1 MFKIKSLKVAGF
13 KRLDL
18 PERLEFPDGR
28 LLIHGRNESGKS
40 TVLEAI
46 HYALYGNALRPTKRA
61 SNEDVINYGRGE
73 AVVELE
79 FSIDDHEYLVRRELR
94 KRGANTHILSERRP
108 GGGLTRVAS
117 GARTVNDQILEILHG
132 IDSDALL
139 NSCLVEQKELGKLE
153 ASLKQERI
161 KAMSSLLNLEAF
173 VDARDGLRKDRGEL
187 ERTHSQT
194 ELRLQEAETAAED
207 YDAAE
212 EKKREAETRQNE
224 IEGEQR
230 MVAERLTRL
239 NTLLD
244 ALTEMRR
251 HQTSIDENTARLEGQ
266 EAKREQIRASLE
278 RAEKAEAAIKELET
292 ELPKAEEKRRETE
305 QKIVVLEEMLGLEKE
320 KAEKKTEVDKDAIRV
335 EEASRALSAA
345 EEAKKRVEELN
356 AQMEDYLP
364 AEEAQKLFAEISGAT
379 QRLADARR
387 QAEQVHQLK
396 GEAEAR
402 LASLEASKIKVD
414 GLERRRDDLGQ
425 AKEAAQRYQRYGVMM
440 IIAGFIGVMAGY
452 LVNQLLYALGFVTVA
467 GTYLYFTNNVQRID
481 AELDAV
487 QAERETML
495 GDIARVNDYRG
506 RIAEMEESVAR
517 SEAKVG
523 EEETGLINAVGSLPA
538 SPRDYRSLV
547 ELGDPSSI
555 DALREAVQGD
565 MQTLTKLGADV
576 ENYGITADTYD
587 EREANHG
594 ELEEAMKSH
603 LDALSRLN
611 ERMSEKQ
618 EETGVSVVSE
628 TGIRRENEAASRKV
642 TELETRL
649 ESNREAAAIKPEL
662 QRSLDETLRSIE
674 GLGDEVKQCRDAVD
688 ALEIEHGI
696 SLEQEPEVEEE
707 HQRKLQES
715 SRLET
720 EHLERARDVEEASA
734 TMEQTRSLREKYPT
748 LQETNTREEFDLEAM
763 RRAVKLLDA
772 TRDTI
777 MSGVKQNVE
786 KHMMQFLPALTDDRY
801 SMARIDEE
809 RYVIEVYDRE
819 AKQWR
824 GKGVF
829 SGATQDQFSL
839 ALRLA
844 FAISTIP
851 STRGA
856 RPGFIFLD
864 EPLSGFDAQRRTGF
878 MTLLRDELS
887 RYFDQIIVVSH
898 IEALSD
904 EFPHHWHLDSGR
916 LVEA

>member
-61 SNEDVINYGRGE
+61 SNEDVINYGRSE
-73 AVVELE
+73 AIVELE
-79 FSIDDHEYLVRRELR
+79 FSIDDNEYMVRRVLK

-108 GGGLTRVAS
+108 DGGLSRVTS
-117 GARTVNDQILEILHG
+117 GARSVNGQILEILHG

-173 VDARDGLRKDRGEL
+173 VDARDSLRKDRGEL

-194 ELRLQEAETAAED
+194 ELRLQEAKTAAED
-207 YDAAE
+207 YEDA
-212 EKKREAETRQNE
+212 EKRKREAETRQQE
-224 IEGEQR
+224 IEEEQKT
-230 MVAERLTRL
+230 VAERLTRL
-239 NTLLD
+239 NTLLK

-251 HQTSIDENTARLEGQ
+251 HKTSIDENMARLEGQ
-266 EAKREQIRASLE
+266 EDKREQIKASLD
-278 RAEKAEAAIKELET
+278 RVEKAEAAIRELET
-292 ELPKAEEKRRETE
+292 ELPRAKEKRRQAE
-305 QKIVVLEEMLGLEKE
+305 QKLAALEEVLGLEKE
-320 KAEKKTEVDKDAIRV
+320 KVEKKTQVDKDAIRI
-335 EEASRALSAA
+335 EDASRALTVA
-345 EEAKKRVEELN
+345 EEAKKRVEELKV
-356 AQMEDYLP
+356 QLEEYLP
-364 AEEAQKLFAEISGAT
+364 AEDAQKLLAEISAAA

-396 GEAEAR
+396 GEADAR
-402 LASLEASKIKVD
+402 LASLEAAQMKVD
-414 GLERRRDDLGQ
+414 SLEQRRRDLGQ
-425 AKEAAQRYQRYGVMM
+425 AKEAAQRYQRYGVML

-452 LVNQLLYALGFVTVA
+452 LVSQLLYALGFVTVVGA
-467 GTYLYFTNNVQRID
+467 YLYFTNDVQRID

-487 QAERETML
+487 QAERDTML
-495 GDIARVNDYRG
+495 GDIARVTDYRSQ
-506 RIAEMEESVAR
+506 IAEMEESMSK
-517 SEAKVG
+517 SEAKIR
-523 EEETGLINAVGSLPA
+523 EEETELINAVGNLPER
-538 SPRDYRSLV
+538 PRIYRSLAD
-547 ELGDPSSI
+547 LDPSSI
-555 DALREAVQGD
+555 ETLRDAVQED
-565 MQTLTKLGADV
+565 MQTLTKHRADV
-576 ENYGITADTYD
+576 DNYGITADTYD
-587 EREANHG
+587 ERKANLM
-594 ELEEAMKSH
+594 ELEAAMKSH

-611 ERMSEKQ
+611 EQIAEKH
-618 EETGVSVVSE
+618 EETGVSVDSE
-628 TGIRRENEAASRKV
+628 AEIRGEHEEAYKKV

-649 ESNREAAAIKPEL
+649 ESNREAAALKPEL

-674 GLGDEVKQCRDAVD
+674 RLSNEVKRSREAND
-688 ALEIEHGI
+688 ALESEHGV
-696 SLEQEPEVEEE
+696 SLEQEPEIEAE
-707 HQRKLQES
+707 HREKLQDS
-715 SRLET
+715 TRLET
-720 EHLERARDVEEASA
+720 EHRERAKDIEESMV
-734 TMEQTRSLREKYPT
+734 TMEQTRSLKEEYPA
-748 LQETNTREEFDLEAM
+748 LQETNAREEFDLEAM

-786 KHMMQFLPALTDDRY
+786 KHMMQFLPALTDNRY

-809 RYVIEVYDRE
+809 RYVIQVYDRE
-819 AKQWR
+819 AKHWR

-851 STRGA
+851 SARGA

-878 MTLLRDELS
+878 MTLLRDELG
-887 RYFDQIIVVSH
+887 RYFDQIIVISH

-904 EFPHHWHLDSGR
+904 EFPHHWHLDSGQ
-916 LVEA
+916 LVET

>member
-61 SNEDVINYGRGE
+61 SNEDVINYGRSE
-73 AVVELE
+73 AIVELE
-79 FSIDDHEYLVRRELR
+79 FSIDDNEYMVRRVLK

-108 GGGLTRVAS
+108 DGGLSRVTS
-117 GARTVNDQILEILHG
+117 GARSVNDQILEILHG

-173 VDARDGLRKDRGEL
+173 VDARDSLRKDRGEL

-194 ELRLQEAETAAED
+194 ELRLQEAKTAAED
-207 YDAAE
+207 YEDA
-212 EKKREAETRQNE
+212 EKRKLEAETRQQE
-224 IEGEQR
+224 IEEER
-230 MVAERLTRL
+230 KTVAERLTRL
-239 NTLLD
+239 DRLLK

-251 HQTSIDENTARLEGQ
+251 HKTYIDENMARLEGL
-266 EAKREQIRASLE
+266 EAKREQIKASLE

-292 ELPKAEEKRRETE
+292 ELPKAEEKRRQAK
-305 QKIVVLEEMLGLEKE
+305 QKLATLDEVLGLEKE
-320 KAEKKTEVDKDAIRV
+320 KAEKKTQVDKDAIRV
-335 EEASRALSAA
+335 EEASRLLTGA

-356 AQMEDYLP
+356 AQMEEYLP
-364 AEEAQKLFAEISGAT
+364 AEEAQKLLAEISAVA

-387 QAEQVHQLK
+387 RVEQVHQLK

-402 LASLEASKIKVD
+402 LASLKASQMKVD
-414 GLERRRDDLGQ
+414 GLEGRRRDLGH
-425 AKEAAQRYQRYGVMM
+425 AKEAAQRRQRNGVIL

-452 LVNQLLYALGFVTVA
+452 LVSQLLYALGLVTVA
-467 GTYLYFTNNVQRID
+467 GAYLYFTNNVQRID

-487 QAERETML
+487 QAEREKML
-495 GDIARVNDYRG
+495 GDISRVTDYRDQ
-506 RIAEMEESVAR
+506 IAEMNESMSK
-517 SEAKVG
+517 SEAKVR
-523 EEETGLINAVGSLPA
+523 EEETGLINAIGRLPER
-538 SPRDYRSLV
+538 PREYSSLV
-547 ELGDPSSI
+547 NLGDPSSI
-555 DALREAVQGD
+555 ETLRDAVQED
-565 MQTLTKLGADV
+565 MRTLTKHRADV
-576 ENYGITADTYD
+576 DNYGITADTYD
-587 EREANHG
+587 ERDANLR
-594 ELEEAMKSH
+594 ELEAEMKSH
-603 LDALSRLN
+603 LDALNRLN
-611 ERMSEKQ
+611 EQITEKQ
-618 EETGVSVVSE
+618 EETGVSADSE
-628 TGIRRENEAASRKV
+628 TEIRGEHEEASKKV

-649 ESNREAAAIKPEL
+649 ESNKEAAALKPEL
-662 QRSLDETLRSIE
+662 QRSLDETRQSIE
-674 GLGDEVKQCRDAVD
+674 RLDDDVKQSREAVD
-688 ALEIEHGI
+688 ALEKEHEV
-696 SLEQEPEVEEE
+696 SLGQEPGIEAE
-707 HQRKLQES
+707 HREKLQES
-715 SRLET
+715 TRLET
-720 EHLERARDVEEASA
+720 EHRERAKDIEESMV
-734 TMEQTRSLREKYPT
+734 TMEQTRSLKEEYPE
-748 LQETNTREEFDLEAM
+748 LQETNAREEFDLEAM

-786 KHMMQFLPALTDDRY
+786 KHMMQFLPALTDNRY

-809 RYVIEVYDRE
+809 RYVIQVYDRE
-819 AKQWR
+819 AKHWR

-904 EFPHHWHLDSGR
+904 EFPHHWHLDSGQ
-916 LVEA
+916 LVET

>member
-61 SNEDVINYGRGE
+61 SNEDVINYGRSE
-73 AVVELE
+73 AIVELE
-79 FSIDDHEYLVRRELR
+79 FSIDDNEYMVRRELK

-108 GGGLTRVAS
+108 DGGLSRVTS
-117 GARTVNDQILEILHG
+117 GARSVNSQILEILHG

-173 VDARDGLRKDRGEL
+173 VDARDSLRKDRGEL

-194 ELRLQEAETAAED
+194 ELRLQEAKTAAED
-207 YDAAE
+207 YEDA
-212 EKKREAETRQNE
+212 EKRKREAETRQQT
-224 IEGEQR
+224 IEEEQKT
-230 MVAERLTRL
+230 VAERLTRL
-239 NTLLD
+239 DTLLK

-251 HQTSIDENTARLEGQ
+251 HKTSIDENMARLEGQ
-266 EAKREQIRASLE
+266 EAKREQIKASLE
-278 RAEKAEAAIKELET
+278 RAEKAEAAIRELET
-292 ELPKAEEKRRETE
+292 ELPEAEEKRRQAE
-305 QKIVVLEEMLGLEKE
+305 QKLAALDEVLGLEKE
-320 KAEKKTEVDKDAIRV
+320 KAEEKTQVDKDAIRV
-335 EEASRALSAA
+335 KDASRALTVA
-345 EEAKKRVEELN
+345 EEAKKRVEELKV
-356 AQMEDYLP
+356 QLEEYLP
-364 AEEAQKLFAEISGAT
+364 VEEAQKLLAKISAAS

-396 GEAEAR
+396 GEADAR
-402 LASLEASKIKVD
+402 LASLEASQMKVD
-414 GLERRRDDLGQ
+414 SLEQRRRDLGQ
-425 AKEAAQRYQRYGVMM
+425 AKEAAQRYQRYGVML

-452 LVNQLLYALGFVTVA
+452 LMSQLLYALGFVTVA
-467 GTYLYFTNNVQRID
+467 GAYLYFTNNVQRID

-487 QAERETML
+487 QAEREKML
-495 GDIARVNDYRG
+495 GDISRVTDYRDQ
-506 RIAEMEESVAR
+506 IAEMNESMSK
-517 SEAKVG
+517 SEAEVR
-523 EEETGLINAVGSLPA
+523 EEETGLVNAVGRLPER
-538 SPRDYRSLV
+538 PREYRVLV
-547 ELGDPSSI
+547 NLGDSSSI
-555 DALREAVQGD
+555 ETLRDAVQED
-565 MQTLTKLGADV
+565 MQTLTKLRADV
-576 ENYGITADTYD
+576 DNYGITADTYD
-587 EREANHG
+587 ERKANLG
-594 ELEEAMKSH
+594 ELEAAMKSH
-603 LDALSRLN
+603 LDALRRLN
-611 ERMSEKQ
+611 EQIAEKQ
-618 EETGVSVVSE
+618 EETGVSVDSE
-628 TGIRRENEAASRKV
+628 AEIRGEHEEAYKKV

-649 ESNREAAAIKPEL
+649 ESNREAAALKPEL

-674 GLGDEVKQCRDAVD
+674 RLSNEVKRSREAND
-688 ALEIEHGI
+688 ALESEHGV
-696 SLEQEPEVEEE
+696 SLEQEPEIEAE
-707 HQRKLQES
+707 HREKLQES

-720 EHLERARDVEEASA
+720 EHRERAKDMEESMV
-734 TMEQTRSLREKYPT
+734 TMEQTRSLKEEYPS
-748 LQETNTREEFDLEAM
+748 LQETNAREEFDLEAM

-786 KHMMQFLPALTDDRY
+786 KHMMQFLPALTDNRY

-809 RYVIEVYDRE
+809 RYVIQVYDRE
-819 AKQWR
+819 AKHWR

-904 EFPHHWHLDSGR
+904 EFPHHWHLDSGQ
-916 LVEA
+916 LVET

>member
-1 MFKIKSLKVAGF
+1 VFKIKSLKVAGF

-61 SNEDVINYGRGE
+61 SNEDVINYGRSE
-73 AVVELE
+73 AIVELE
-79 FSIDDHEYLVRRELR
+79 FSIDDNEYMVRRELK
-94 KRGANTHILSERRP
+94 KRGANTHILSKRRP
-108 GGGLTRVAS
+108 DGGLSRVTS
-117 GARTVNDQILEILHG
+117 GARSVNSQILEILHG

-173 VDARDGLRKDRGEL
+173 VDARDSLRKDRGEL

-194 ELRLQEAETAAED
+194 ELRLQEAKTAAED
-207 YDAAE
+207 YEDA
-212 EKKREAETRQNE
+212 EKRKREAETRQQE
-224 IEGEQR
+224 IEEEQR

-239 NTLLD
+239 DTLLK

-251 HQTSIDENTARLEGQ
+251 HKTSIDENMARLEGQ
-266 EAKREQIRASLE
+266 EAKREQIKASLE
-278 RAEKAEAAIKELET
+278 RAEKAEAAIRELET
-292 ELPKAEEKRRETE
+292 ELPEAEEKRRQAE
-305 QKIVVLEEMLGLEKE
+305 QKLAALDEVLGLEKE
-320 KAEKKTEVDKDAIRV
+320 KAEEKTQVDKDAIRV
-335 EEASRALSAA
+335 KDASRALTVA
-345 EEAKKRVEELN
+345 EEAKKRVEELKV
-356 AQMEDYLP
+356 QLEEYLP
-364 AEEAQKLFAEISGAT
+364 VEEAQKLLAKISAAS

-396 GEAEAR
+396 GEADAR
-402 LASLEASKIKVD
+402 LASLEASQMKVD
-414 GLERRRDDLGQ
+414 SLEQRRRDLGQ
-425 AKEAAQRYQRYGVMM
+425 AKEAAQRYQRYGVML

-452 LVNQLLYALGFVTVA
+452 LMSQLLYALGFVTVA
-467 GTYLYFTNNVQRID
+467 GAYLYFTNNVQRID

-487 QAERETML
+487 QAEREKML
-495 GDIARVNDYRG
+495 GDISRVTDYRSQ
-506 RIAEMEESVAR
+506 IAEMEESMSK
-517 SEAKVG
+517 SEAEVR
-523 EEETGLINAVGSLPA
+523 EEETGLINAVGNLPER
-538 SPRDYRSLV
+538 PRIYRSLAN
-547 ELGDPSSI
+547 LDPSSI
-555 DALREAVQGD
+555 ETLRDAVQED
-565 MQTLTKLGADV
+565 MQTLTKHRADV
-576 ENYGITADTYD
+576 DNYGITADTYD
-587 EREANHG
+587 ERKANLG
-594 ELEEAMKSH
+594 ELEAAMKSH
-603 LDALSRLN
+603 LDALRRLN
-611 ERMSEKQ
+611 EQIAEKQ
-618 EETGVSVVSE
+618 EETGVSVDSE
-628 TGIRRENEAASRKV
+628 AEIRGEHEEAYKKV

-649 ESNREAAAIKPEL
+649 ESNREAAALKPEL

-674 GLGDEVKQCRDAVD
+674 RLSNEVKRSRDAND
-688 ALEIEHGI
+688 ALESEYGV
-696 SLEQEPEVEEE
+696 SLEQEPEIEAE
-707 HQRKLQES
+707 HREKLQES

-720 EHLERARDVEEASA
+720 EHRERAKDMEESMV
-734 TMEQTRSLREKYPT
+734 TMEQTRSLKEEYPS
-748 LQETNTREEFDLEAM
+748 LQETNAREEFDLEAM

-786 KHMMQFLPALTDDRY
+786 KHMMQFLPALTDNRY

-809 RYVIEVYDRE
+809 RYVIQVYDRE
-819 AKQWR
+819 AKHWR

-904 EFPHHWHLDSGR
+904 EFPHHWHLDSGQ
-916 LVEA
+916 LVET

>member
-1 MFKIKSLKVAGF
+1 VFKIKSLKVAGF

-61 SNEDVINYGRGE
+61 SNEDVINYRRSE

-79 FSIDDHEYLVRRELR
+79 FSIDDNEYMVRRVLK

-108 GGGLTRVAS
+108 DGGLSRVTS
-117 GARTVNDQILEILHG
+117 GARSVNGQILEILHG

-173 VDARDGLRKDRGEL
+173 VDARDSLRKDRGEL

-194 ELRLQEAETAAED
+194 ELRLQEAKTAAED
-207 YDAAE
+207 YEDA
-212 EKKREAETRQNE
+212 EKRKREAETRQQE
-224 IEGEQR
+224 IEEEQKT
-230 MVAERLTRL
+230 VAERLTRL
-239 NTLLD
+239 NTLLK

-251 HQTSIDENTARLEGQ
+251 HKTSIDENMARLEGQ
-266 EAKREQIRASLE
+266 EDKREQIKASLD
-278 RAEKAEAAIKELET
+278 RVEKAEAAIRELET
-292 ELPKAEEKRRETE
+292 ELPRAKEKRRQAE
-305 QKIVVLEEMLGLEKE
+305 QKLAALEEVLGLEKE
-320 KAEKKTEVDKDAIRV
+320 KAEKKTQVDKDAIRI
-335 EEASRALSAA
+335 EDASRALTVA
-345 EEAKKRVEELN
+345 EEAKKRVEELKV
-356 AQMEDYLP
+356 QLEEYLP
-364 AEEAQKLFAEISGAT
+364 AEDAQKLLAEISAAA

-396 GEAEAR
+396 GEADAR
-402 LASLEASKIKVD
+402 LASLEASQMKVD
-414 GLERRRDDLGQ
+414 SLEQRRRDLGQ
-425 AKEAAQRYQRYGVMM
+425 AKEAAQRYQRYGVML
-440 IIAGFIGVMAGY
+440 IIAGFIGVMTGY
-452 LVNQLLYALGFVTVA
+452 LVSQLLYALGFVTVA
-467 GTYLYFTNNVQRID
+467 GAYLYFTNDVQRID

-487 QAERETML
+487 QAERDTML
-495 GDIARVNDYRG
+495 GDIARVTDYRSQ
-506 RIAEMEESVAR
+506 IAEMEESMSK
-517 SEAKVG
+517 SEAKVR
-523 EEETGLINAVGSLPA
+523 EEETELINAVGNLPER
-538 SPRDYRSLV
+538 PRIYRSLAD
-547 ELGDPSSI
+547 LDPSSI
-555 DALREAVQGD
+555 ETLRDAVQED
-565 MQTLTKLGADV
+565 MQTLTKHRADV
-576 ENYGITADTYD
+576 DNYGITADTYD
-587 EREANHG
+587 KRKANLM
-594 ELEEAMKSH
+594 ELEAAMKSH

-611 ERMSEKQ
+611 EQIAEKH
-618 EETGVSVVSE
+618 EETGVSVASE
-628 TGIRRENEAASRKV
+628 AEIRGEHEEAYKKV

-649 ESNREAAAIKPEL
+649 ESNREAAALKPEL
-662 QRSLDETLRSIE
+662 QRSLDETRQSIKR
-674 GLGDEVKQCRDAVD
+674 LDDDVKQSREAID
-688 ALEIEHGI
+688 ALESEHGV
-696 SLEQEPEVEEE
+696 SLEQEPEIEAE
-707 HQRKLQES
+707 HQKKLQDS
-715 SRLET
+715 TRLET
-720 EHLERARDVEEASA
+720 EHRERAKDIEESMV
-734 TMEQTRSLREKYPT
+734 TMEQTRSLKEEYPA
-748 LQETNTREEFDLEAM
+748 LQETNAREEFDLEAM

-786 KHMMQFLPALTDDRY
+786 KHMMQFLPALTDNRY

-809 RYVIEVYDRE
+809 RYVIQVYDRE
-819 AKQWR
+819 AKHWR

-851 STRGA
+851 SMRGA

-864 EPLSGFDAQRRTGF
+864 EPLSGFDAQRRNGF

-904 EFPHHWHLDSGR
+904 EFPHHWHLDSGQ
-916 LVEA
+916 LVET

>member
-61 SNEDVINYGRGE
+61 SNEDVINYGRSE
-73 AVVELE
+73 AIVELE
-79 FSIDDHEYLVRRELR
+79 FSIDDNEYMVRRELK
-94 KRGANTHILSERRP
+94 KRGANTHILSKRRP
-108 GGGLTRVAS
+108 DGGLSRVTS
-117 GARTVNDQILEILHG
+117 GARSVNSQILEILHG

-173 VDARDGLRKDRGEL
+173 VDARDSLRKDRGEL

-194 ELRLQEAETAAED
+194 ELRLQEAKTAAED
-207 YDAAE
+207 YEDA
-212 EKKREAETRQNE
+212 EKRKREAETRQQT
-224 IEGEQR
+224 IEEEQKT
-230 MVAERLTRL
+230 VAERLTRL
-239 NTLLD
+239 NTLLK

-251 HQTSIDENTARLEGQ
+251 HKTSIDENMARLEGQ
-266 EAKREQIRASLE
+266 EAKREQIKASLK
-278 RAEKAEAAIKELET
+278 RAEKAEAAIRELET
-292 ELPKAEEKRRETE
+292 ELPEAEEKRRQAE
-305 QKIVVLEEMLGLEKE
+305 QKLAALDEVLGLEKE
-320 KAEKKTEVDKDAIRV
+320 KAEEKTQVDKDAIRV
-335 EEASRALSAA
+335 EDASRALTVA
-345 EEAKKRVEELN
+345 EEAKKRVEELKV
-356 AQMEDYLP
+356 QLEKYLP
-364 AEEAQKLFAEISGAT
+364 VEEAQKLLAKISAAS

-396 GEAEAR
+396 GEADAR
-402 LASLEASKIKVD
+402 LASLEASQMKVD
-414 GLERRRDDLGQ
+414 SLEQRRRDLGQ
-425 AKEAAQRYQRYGVMM
+425 AKEAAQRYQRYGVML
-440 IIAGFIGVMAGY
+440 IIGGFIGMMAGY
-452 LVNQLLYALGFVTVA
+452 LVSQLLYALGFVTVA
-467 GTYLYFTNNVQRID
+467 GAYLYFTNNVQRID

-487 QAERETML
+487 QAEREKML
-495 GDIARVNDYRG
+495 GDISRVTDYRSQ
-506 RIAEMEESVAR
+506 IAEMEESMSK
-517 SEAKVG
+517 SEAEVR
-523 EEETGLINAVGSLPA
+523 EEETGLINAVGNLPER
-538 SPRDYRSLV
+538 PRIYRSLAN
-547 ELGDPSSI
+547 LDPSSI
-555 DALREAVQGD
+555 ETLRDAVQED
-565 MQTLTKLGADV
+565 MQTLTKHRADV
-576 ENYGITADTYD
+576 DNYGITADTYD
-587 EREANHG
+587 ERKANLM
-594 ELEEAMKSH
+594 ELEAAMKSH

-611 ERMSEKQ
+611 EQIAEKH
-618 EETGVSVVSE
+618 EETGVSVDSE
-628 TGIRRENEAASRKV
+628 AEIRGDHEEAYKKV

-649 ESNREAAAIKPEL
+649 ESNREAVALKPEL

-674 GLGDEVKQCRDAVD
+674 RLDDDVKQSRDAND
-688 ALEIEHGI
+688 ALESEHGV
-696 SLEQEPEVEEE
+696 SLEQEPEIETE
-707 HQRKLQES
+707 HREKLQES

-720 EHLERARDVEEASA
+720 EHRERAKDMEESMV
-734 TMEQTRSLREKYPT
+734 TMEQTRSLKEEYPS
-748 LQETNTREEFDLEAM
+748 LQETNAREEFDLEAM

-786 KHMMQFLPALTDDRY
+786 KHMMQFLPALTDNRY

-809 RYVIEVYDRE
+809 RYVIQVYDRE
-819 AKQWR
+819 AKHWR

-904 EFPHHWHLDSGR
+904 EFPHHWHLDSGQ
-916 LVEA
+916 LVET

>member
-18 PERLEFPDGR
+18 PERLGFPDGR

-61 SNEDVINYGRGE
+61 SNEDIINYGRSE
-73 AVVELE
+73 AIVELE
-79 FSIDDHEYLVRRELR
+79 FAIDDNEYMVRRELK
-94 KRGANTHILSERRP
+94 KRGANTHILSERIP
-108 GGGLTRVAS
+108 DGGLSRVTS
-117 GARTVNDQILEILHG
+117 GFRSVNDHILEILHG

-173 VDARDGLRKDRGEL
+173 VDARDSLRKDRGEL

-194 ELRLQEAETAAED
+194 ELRLQVAKTAAED
-207 YDAAE
+207 YEDA
-212 EKKREAETRQNE
+212 EKRKLEAETRQRE
-224 IEGEQR
+224 IEEEQR
-230 MVAERLTRL
+230 VVAERLTRL
-239 NTLLD
+239 DRLLK
-244 ALTEMRR
+244 ALAEMRR
-251 HQTSIDENTARLEGQ
+251 HQTSIDENMARLEGQ
-266 EAKREQIRASLE
+266 EAKREQINTSLE
-278 RAEKAEAAIKELET
+278 RAEKAEAAIKELME
-292 ELPKAEEKRRETE
+292 ELPKAEEQRRQSEH
-305 QKIVVLEEMLGLEKE
+305 KIAVLEELLGLEKE
-320 KAEKKTEVDKDAIRV
+320 KTEKKTQVDKDAIRI
-335 EEASRALSAA
+335 EDASRALNVA
-345 EEAKKRVEELN
+345 EEAKKRVEGLS
-356 AQMEDYLP
+356 AQMQEYLP
-364 AEEAQKLFAEISGAT
+364 AEEAQKLMAEIRAVA

-387 QAEQVHQLK
+387 QFEQIRQLK
-396 GEAEAR
+396 GEAETR
-402 LASLEASKIKVD
+402 LASLEDSQLKIV
-414 GLERRRDDLGQ
+414 GLEQRRRDLGQ
-425 AKEAAQRYQRYGVMM
+425 AKEVAQRYQRYGVTL
-440 IIAGFIGVMAGY
+440 IIAGFIGVLAGY
-452 LVNQLLYALGFVTVA
+452 LVSPLLYALGLATVA
-467 GTYLYFTNNVQRID
+467 GAYLYFTNDVQRID
-481 AELDAV
+481 AELDEV
-487 QAERETML
+487 QAERDSML
-495 GDIARVNDYRG
+495 GDMA
-506 RIAEMEESVAR
+506 RIADYQNQIIGMNESLSK
-517 SEAKVG
+517 SEANVR
-523 EEETGLINAVGSLPA
+523 EEETGLINAVGNLPEE
-538 SPRDYRSLV
+538 PRDYRSLV
-547 ELGDPSSI
+547 ILDDPSSI
-555 DALREAVQGD
+555 EALRDAVQED
-565 MQTLTKLGADV
+565 TRTLTKLKADV
-576 ENYGITADTYD
+576 ENYGITAGTYD
-587 EREANHG
+587 ERKTNHG
-594 ELEEAMKSH
+594 ALEESMKSH

-611 ERMSEKQ
+611 ERISEKQ
-618 EETGVSVVSE
+618 EETGVSVDSE
-628 TGIRRENEAASRKV
+628 AEIRSEHEETSRKM

-649 ESNREAAAIKPEL
+649 ESNRETAALKPGL
-662 QRSLDETLRSIE
+662 QRSLDETIRSIE
-674 GLGDEVKQCRDAVD
+674 RLDNEVNRSKETMTALGSEHDVD
-688 ALEIEHGI
+688 LG
-696 SLEQEPEVEEE
+696 QEPEIEAE
-707 HQRKLQES
+707 HRRKLQES

-720 EHLERARDVEEASA
+720 EHRERTSDMEEAA
-734 TMEQTRSLREKYPT
+734 VTMEQTRPLKEEYPE
-748 LQETNTREEFDLEAM
+748 LQETHAREIFDLEAM

-819 AKQWR
+819 AKHWR

-878 MTLLRDELS
+878 MMLLRDELS
-887 RYFDQIIVVSH
+887 RYFDQIIVISH

-904 EFPHHWHLDSGR
+904 EFPHHWHLDSGQ
-916 LVEA
+916 LVET

>member
-1 MFKIKSLKVAGF
+1 VFKIKSLKVAGF

-73 AVVELE
+73 AIVELE
-79 FSIDDHEYLVRRELR
+79 FSIDDNEYMVRRELK

-108 GGGLTRVAS
+108 DGGLSRVTS
-117 GARTVNDQILEILHG
+117 GARSVNGHILEILHG

-173 VDARDGLRKDRGEL
+173 VDARDSLRKDRGEL
-187 ERTHSQT
+187 ERTHSHT
-194 ELRLQEAETAAED
+194 ELRLQEAKTAAED
-207 YDAAE
+207 YEDA
-212 EKKREAETRQNE
+212 EKRKREAETRQQE
-224 IEGEQR
+224 IEEEQKT
-230 MVAERLTRL
+230 VAERLTRL
-239 NTLLD
+239 NTLLK

-251 HQTSIDENTARLEGQ
+251 HKTSIDENMARLEGQ
-266 EAKREQIRASLE
+266 EDKKEQIKASLE
-278 RAEKAEAAIKELET
+278 RAEKAEAAIRELET
-292 ELPKAEEKRRETE
+292 ELPRTKEKHRQAE
-305 QKIVVLEEMLGLEKE
+305 QKLAALEEVLGLEKE
-320 KAEKKTEVDKDAIRV
+320 KAEKKTQVDKDAIRI
-335 EEASRALSAA
+335 EDASRALTVA
-345 EEAKKRVEELN
+345 EEAKKRVEELKV
-356 AQMEDYLP
+356 QLEEYLP
-364 AEEAQKLFAEISGAT
+364 VEEAQKLLAEISAAA

-396 GEAEAR
+396 GEADAR
-402 LASLEASKIKVD
+402 LASLKASQMKVD
-414 GLERRRDDLGQ
+414 SLKQRRRDLGQ
-425 AKEAAQRYQRYGVMM
+425 AKEAAQRYQRYGVML

-452 LVNQLLYALGFVTVA
+452 LVSQLLYTLGFVTVA
-467 GTYLYFTNNVQRID
+467 GAYLYFTNDVQRID

-487 QAERETML
+487 QAERDTML
-495 GDIARVNDYRG
+495 GNIARVTDYRSQ
-506 RIAEMEESVAR
+506 IAEMEESMSK
-517 SEAKVG
+517 SEAKVR
-523 EEETGLINAVGSLPA
+523 EEETELINAVGNLPER
-538 SPRDYRSLV
+538 PRIYRSLAN
-547 ELGDPSSI
+547 LDHSSI
-555 DALREAVQGD
+555 ETLRDAVQED
-565 MQTLTKLGADV
+565 MQTLTKHRADV
-576 ENYGITADTYD
+576 DNYGITADTYD
-587 EREANHG
+587 ERKANLM
-594 ELEEAMKSH
+594 ELEAAMKSH

-611 ERMSEKQ
+611 EQIAEKH
-618 EETGVSVVSE
+618 EETGVSVDSE
-628 TGIRRENEAASRKV
+628 AEIRGEHEEAYKKV

-649 ESNREAAAIKPEL
+649 ESNMEAAALKPEL

-674 GLGDEVKQCRDAVD
+674 RLSNEVKRSREAND
-688 ALEIEHGI
+688 ALEGEHGV
-696 SLEQEPEVEEE
+696 SLEQEPEIEAE
-707 HQRKLQES
+707 HQKKLQDS
-715 SRLET
+715 TRLET
-720 EHLERARDVEEASA
+720 EHRERAKDIEESMV
-734 TMEQTRSLREKYPT
+734 TIEQTRSLKEEYPA
-748 LQETNTREEFDLEAM
+748 LQETNAREKFDLEAM

-786 KHMMQFLPALTDDRY
+786 KHMMQFLPALTDNRY

-809 RYVIEVYDRE
+809 RYVIQVYDRE
-819 AKQWR
+819 AKHWR

-851 STRGA
+851 SARGA

-887 RYFDQIIVVSH
+887 RYFDQIIVISH
-898 IEALSD
+898 LEALSD
-904 EFPHHWHLDSGR
+904 EFPHHWHLDSGQ
-916 LVEA
+916 LVET

>member
-61 SNEDVINYGRGE
+61 SNEDVINYGRSE
-73 AVVELE
+73 AIVELE
-79 FSIDDHEYLVRRELR
+79 FSIDDNEYMVRRELK

-108 GGGLTRVAS
+108 DGGLSRVTS
-117 GARTVNDQILEILHG
+117 GARSVNSQILEILHG

-173 VDARDGLRKDRGEL
+173 VDARDSLRKDRGEL

-194 ELRLQEAETAAED
+194 ELRLQEAKTAAED
-207 YDAAE
+207 YEDA
-212 EKKREAETRQNE
+212 EKRKREAETRQQT
-224 IEGEQR
+224 IEEEQKT
-230 MVAERLTRL
+230 VAERLTRL
-239 NTLLD
+239 NTLLK

-251 HQTSIDENTARLEGQ
+251 HKTSIDENMARLEGQ
-266 EAKREQIRASLE
+266 EAKREQIKASLE
-278 RAEKAEAAIKELET
+278 RAEKAEAAIRELET
-292 ELPKAEEKRRETE
+292 ELPEAEEKRRQAE
-305 QKIVVLEEMLGLEKE
+305 QKLAALDEVLGLEKE
-320 KAEKKTEVDKDAIRV
+320 KAEEKTQVDKDAIRV
-335 EEASRALSAA
+335 KDASRALTVA
-345 EEAKKRVEELN
+345 EEAKKRVEELKV
-356 AQMEDYLP
+356 QLEEYLP
-364 AEEAQKLFAEISGAT
+364 VEEAQKLLAKISAAS

-396 GEAEAR
+396 GEADAR
-402 LASLEASKIKVD
+402 LASLEASQMKVD
-414 GLERRRDDLGQ
+414 SLEQRRRDLGQ
-425 AKEAAQRYQRYGVMM
+425 AKEAAQRYQRYGVML

-452 LVNQLLYALGFVTVA
+452 LMSQLLYALGFVTVA
-467 GTYLYFTNNVQRID
+467 GAYLYFTNNVQRID

-487 QAERETML
+487 QAEREKML
-495 GDIARVNDYRG
+495 GDISRVTDYRDQ
-506 RIAEMEESVAR
+506 IAEMNESMSK
-517 SEAKVG
+517 SEAEVR
-523 EEETGLINAVGSLPA
+523 EEETGLVNAVGRLPER
-538 SPRDYRSLV
+538 PREYRVLV
-547 ELGDPSSI
+547 NLGDSSSI
-555 DALREAVQGD
+555 ETLRDAVQED
-565 MQTLTKLGADV
+565 MQTLTKLRADV
-576 ENYGITADTYD
+576 DNYGITADTYD
-587 EREANHG
+587 ERKANLG
-594 ELEEAMKSH
+594 ELEAAMKSH
-603 LDALSRLN
+603 LDALRRLN
-611 ERMSEKQ
+611 EQIAEKQ
-618 EETGVSVVSE
+618 EETGVSVDSE
-628 TGIRRENEAASRKV
+628 AEIRGEHEEAYKKV

-649 ESNREAAAIKPEL
+649 ESNREAAALKPEL

-674 GLGDEVKQCRDAVD
+674 RLSNEVKRSREAND
-688 ALEIEHGI
+688 ALESEHGV
-696 SLEQEPEVEEE
+696 SLEQEPEIEAE
-707 HQRKLQES
+707 HREKLQES

-720 EHLERARDVEEASA
+720 EHRERAKDMEESMV
-734 TMEQTRSLREKYPT
+734 TMEQTRSLKEEYPS
-748 LQETNTREEFDLEAM
+748 LQETNAREEFDLEAM

-786 KHMMQFLPALTDDRY
+786 KHMMQFLPALTDNRY

-809 RYVIEVYDRE
+809 RYVIQVYDRE
-819 AKQWR
+819 AKHWR

-904 EFPHHWHLDSGR
+904 EFPHHWHLDSGQ
-916 LVEA
+916 LVET